1 MISTSISGG
10 KSTKEELREV
20 LIDYIHDLAILYSA
34 SKDDIYTKKVAR
46 VRLLLQEVG

>member
-10 KSTKEELREV
+10 KSVKEELREV
-20 LIDYIHDLAILYSA
+20 LIDYIHDLAILYSK
-34 SKDDIYTKKVAR
+34 SNDDMYTKKVAR